1 MLDQV
6 VEHCRAGLI
15 SLVEYED
22 HPGRFEEVESVQS
35 GREGLC
41 ECIEAVG
48 HENQVETLL
57 SPRVA
62 AA

>member
-1 MLDQV
+1 MDQV

-22 HPGRFEEVESVQS
+22 YPGRFEEVESVQS

-48 HENQVETLL
+48 QENQVETLL